1 MNNKTR
7 DYLTE
12 SSETV
17 KVENLWYEIT
27 KDKQKYSVG
36 MIYRHPEGNL
46 TEFNE
51 KLDNTLSKITSD
63 RNINDCIITGDLNID
78 LIQFDTDTQSENYLN
93 TMLRN
98 AFMPT
103 IILPTRIEK
112 KKLVHYWI
120 TSFIIPKHLEVIYSQ
135 VICSLTLVIIWQTF
149 SY

>member
-1 MNNKTR
+1 
-7 DYLTE
+7 
-12 SSETV
+12 
-17 KVENLWYEIT
+17 
-27 KDKQKYSVG
+27 
-36 MIYRHPEGNL
+36 MIYRHPKDNL

-78 LIQFDTDTQSENYLN
+78 LIQFNTDTQSENYLN
-93 TMLRN
+93 TMSRN

-112 KKLVHYWI
+112 KLAHYWI
-120 TSFIIPKHLEVIYSQ
+120 TSFIIPTHLEVIYFQ